1 MVITK
6 VQYTTD
12 EKTIVHVVYDNDTS
26 VKITTPVNNPTN
38 KDWDN
43 IQEWID
49 EGNTIEEA
57 D

>member
-26 VKITTPVNNPTN
+26 VKITTPVNNPN
-38 KDWDN
+38 NRDWDN

-49 EGNTIEEA
+49 EGNTIQEA